1 MGEKQNIMERLIAV
15 KNNLPKKQKIVCDYV
30 MEHPQEV
37 SVSALPE
44 LAKKIGVGQTT
55 IVRFMKNVGFDS
67 YITFK
72 KQFRRY
78 TMETSQPTW
87 WHLEKS
93 LSNQDGTINKSWTE
107 IMNILAGTM
116 TQQLADNFEQAIEL
130 MINAKSINI
139 VSFRTSKVAGMY
151 FEYMLSEFYPNIPQ
165 FGMDSDFIYDRLLH
179 LDKNDVVVFIA
190 ISPYTSLTVE
200 AAEYCHE
207 KGIPIILI
215 TDRLSCPISS
225 VAENILHVKASDN
238 QYSIVPAIA
247 LIETLVIAIGQRI
260 SGKSVKHL
268 EQLNQLL
275 MKKNITTT

>member
-151 FEYMLSEFYPNIPQ
+151 FEYMLSEFYPNIRQ

-275 MKKNITTT
+275 MEKNITTT